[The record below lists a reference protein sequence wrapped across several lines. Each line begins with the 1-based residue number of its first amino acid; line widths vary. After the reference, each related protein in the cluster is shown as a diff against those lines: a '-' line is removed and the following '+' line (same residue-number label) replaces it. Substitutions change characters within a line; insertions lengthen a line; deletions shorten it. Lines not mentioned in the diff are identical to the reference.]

1 MADTDRYEVRSQKV
15 ADALRALLT
24 ALATA
29 GIGAVYAMHGQTTVW
44 GAWFFSGLLFLVSLG
59 CVLRSWFV
67 AKHRELRRREAS
79 RANQPQPEFT
89 KWSRKSSWLWD
100 TLAAWTLFIG
110 AALLSV
116 AVWVPSGKSCYEA
129 AKAFAEV
136 SDKTTAASGTAQ
148 ADEWVDAYLAAQHWK
163 RQVCP

>member
-44 GAWFFSGLLFLVSLG
+44 EAWFFSGLLFVVSLG
-59 CVLRSWFV
+59 CVLRSWF
-67 AKHRELRRREAS
+67 ASKDRAIRRREAS
-79 RANQPQPEFT
+79 RENQPQPQFT
-89 KWSRKSSWLWD
+89 TWSRKSSWLWD
-100 TLAAWTLFIG
+100 TIAAWTLFTG
-110 AALLSV
+110 AALLGV
-116 AVWVPSGKSCYEA
+116 AVWVPPGQSCYEA
-129 AKAFAEV
+129 SRAFAEV
-136 SDKTTAASGTAQ
+136 SDKTDAAAGAGG
-148 ADEWVDAYLAAQHWK
+148 WVDAYLAAQHWK